1 MNAYIAQIRMNLRL
15 TFRDRTVVFFNY
27 VFPLVFFFI
36 FGTLMHAERG
46 GAVVQIVNMS
56 LSLGVLASG
65 LFGAGMRTVMERE
78 QNILRRFKVA
88 PISPGP
94 LLVAQLVTGLVHFL
108 PVTFVTLTLARIV
121 YGMPP
126 LEHPWSLYVFVLI
139 GLSAFRAIGSIVGA
153 VANSMQESQ
162 IIVQLLYFPLLFL
175 GGATFPLSVMPNWLQ
190 AVAQFIPSR
199 YLSEGLI
206 GILQGNETLA
216 DNLSNI
222 AVLLATTCIGT
233 FLALKLFRWEKEE
246 KMRASA
252 KLWIAVV
259 LTPFLLAGTWQVR
272 AKDSMVKQRALTRQ
286 MRRDHTLLIRDARLF
301 LGDGTVIEQG
311 AVLVR
316 HGKIAEIYTGSAPD
330 AKVLKAE
337 PIDAAGKTLLPGLID
352 VHVHLSASGGFWEK
366 AADYADI
373 DKSIDREL
381 AAYLYS
387 GVTAVKSVG
396 DPIDSILQHRA
407 EVRSGEKLG
416 AELFAVGPMFTAP
429 GGHGTEYARF
439 VPEAMRAA
447 FEQQIARTPKT
458 VAEARQQVDE
468 LKKRAVDGIKTILEA
483 GAPGHPIPRLD
494 TTLLRA
500 IVDQAHADNLPV
512 VSHIGQRQDVSD
524 ALDAG
529 VNGIE
534 HTPRDGMTG
543 ELLARMKQSGVT
555 FDPTLAVME
564 AINATV
570 QARTDLL
577 ERSLVQQ
584 SAPPRLIAATQK
596 MIPSAGFESMRASFR
611 GFGFS
616 VDTGK
621 QDLAAAYK
629 AGVMLVTGTDSGNPQ
644 MIHGPGIHR
653 ELQLWVEAGVPPDA
667 ALRAATYNGAKL
679 LRVDD
684 RMGLIRKGYE
694 ANLLLVD
701 GNPLKDISSTERI
714 SMVVFKGEELDR
726 PELFDQ
732 PH

>member
-1 MNAYIAQIRMNLRL
+1 MKAYIAQIRMNLRL
-15 TFRDRTVVFFNY
+15 TFRDRSVLFFNY
-27 VFPLVFFFI
+27 IFPLIFFFI

-65 LFGAGMRTVMERE
+65 LFGAGMRTVMDRE

-94 LLVAQLVTGLVHFL
+94 LLVAQLVTGMVHFI
-108 PVTFVTLTLARIV
+108 PVTFVTLLLARVV
-121 YGMPP
+121 YGMAP
-126 LEHPWSLYVFVLI
+126 LEHPISLYVFVLV
-139 GLSAFRAIGSIVGA
+139 GLTAFRAIGSIVGA

-190 AVAQFIPSR
+190 TVAQFIPSR

-206 GILQGNETLA
+206 GILQGNETLF
-216 DNLSNI
+216 DNLSNV
-222 AVLLATTCIGT
+222 AVLLATTFIGT

-259 LTPFLLAGTWQVR
+259 LTPFLLAGSWQLH
-272 AKDSMVKQRALTRQ
+272 AKDSMVKQKALSRQ
-286 MRRDHTLLIRDARLF
+286 MRRDHSLLIRDARLF

-330 AKVLKAE
+330 PKSLKAE
-337 PIDAAGKTLLPGLID
+337 PVDAAGKTLLPGLID
-352 VHVHLSASGGFWEK
+352 VHIHLGASGGFWEK
-366 AADYADI
+366 ATDYSDI

-396 DPIDSILQHRA
+396 DPLDSVLQHRA
-407 EVRSGEKLG
+407 ELRSGEKLG

-429 GGHGTEYARF
+429 GGHGTEYAKY
-439 VPEAMRAA
+439 VPEAVRAA
-447 FEQQIARTPKT
+447 FQEQIVRLPKT
-458 VAEARQQVDE
+458 VDEARQQVDE
-468 LKKRAVDGIKTILEA
+468 LKKRGVDGIKTILEP
-483 GAPGHPIPRLD
+483 GAPSHPIPRLD
-494 TTLLRA
+494 ITLLRA
-500 IVDQAHADNLPV
+500 IAGQARADNLPI
-512 VSHIGQRQDVSD
+512 VSHVGDRRDVSD

-534 HTPRDGMTG
+534 HDPRDGMTA
-543 ELLARMKQSGVT
+543 ELLARMKEAGVT

-564 AINATV
+564 AIIATGEGK
-570 QARTDLL
+570 TDLL
-577 ERSLVQQ
+577 DRSMVQQ
-584 SAPPRLIAATQK
+584 AAPPRLLAATKK
-596 MIPSAGFESMRASFR
+596 MIASQELESMRAAFR
-611 GFGFS
+611 VFPFHLE
-616 VDTGK
+616 TGK
-621 QDLAAAYK
+621 QSLAAAYR

-653 ELQLWVEAGVPPDA
+653 ELQLWVEAGVPPEA

-701 GNPLKDISSTERI
+701 GNPLKDISATERI
-714 SMVVFKGEELDR
+714 STVVFKGELLDR
-726 PELFDQ
+726 TDLFDQ
-732 PH
+732 P